1 VLKAPPTPATVRIT
15 MRSNPSQNRT
25 KLLQQCS
32 CAFLLFPV
40 AYVWSAP
47 WPNLLAVHVW
57 DCFQRRH
64 SSGALATHRPS
75 VTSLRTPEDTPGLSR
90 LIQEGS
96 HTVKPSQS
104 VQHSQPVAL
113 PRDLSTQKETE
124 VWFSHRVKRA
134 LSKHNHKCS
143 SAAVTPLVL
152 ETILRS
158 VVGSQSNSVTIILK
172 Q

>member
-1 VLKAPPTPATVRIT
+1 MLKAPPTPATVRIT

-75 VTSLRTPEDTPGLSR
+75 VTSLRPPEDTPGLSR
-90 LIQEGS
+90 HCPGVHS
-96 HTVKPSQS
+96 HNFIHRRDSQG
-104 VQHSQPVAL
+104 VQAAEPV
-113 PRDLSTQKETE
+113 
-124 VWFSHRVKRA
+124 
-134 LSKHNHKCS
+134 
-143 SAAVTPLVL
+143 VTPSFVY
-152 ETILRS
+152 ILFNFEQRMCCYCFNHDY
-158 VVGSQSNSVTIILK
+158 GIALGGLLLPT
-172 Q
+172 